1 MHLAQPGNRS
11 RSRSVL
17 VVENETA
24 VQDLLYETLKRAG
37 YRVTLSF
44 GVADALDRVSQEAP
58 DLIVTGLLMPNM
70 DGLEL
75 LTHLRD
81 NQATWAIPVI
91 VVTSN
96 LPPHEVVTGLAQGAD
111 DYLVK
116 PFQPSELLVRVRARI
131 ERPAIPR
138 DAVVSHRRSGVLTE
152 KSVLDE
158 TEREMA
164 RAGRRGTP
172 GCLALL
178 KLLELSQ
185 LSKRLG
191 KRAESTVVKQTATI
205 VQATCGPLEIVGRDR
220 NGRFLILLP
229 ETDPEQARRWL
240 ERLSRAI
247 EAKEYRAGSERLK
260 LTPII
265 GMAPFAPQL
274 TAEDLRNRA
283 RVALRHA
290 ACHLDLV
297 PACYKASMVD
307 QAGSRETQL
316 RWETLARQVETWLY
330 AAIAM
335 FGALALPC
343 VLYILLASFGVDL
356 TRSVYLAVVVCLF
369 GANAAI
375 WVESW
380 MAGKRQDPPD
390 TPAVPYPP
398 ATAIIAAYLPN
409 EAATIV
415 DTVRAFLRL
424 EYPAPLQI
432 ILAYNTDRDL
442 PIEAT
447 LRQIAKRDDRF
458 VLMRVAGSNSKAH
471 NINASLTRVTGEF
484 VGLFDAD
491 HHPDP
496 DSFSRAWRWLS
507 DGWDVVQG
515 HCLVRNGHTSWVA
528 RLAAVEFESIY
539 AVSHPGRARLHKFGI
554 FGGRNGYW
562 KTSVLSQTRM
572 RSSMLTE
579 DIDSSIRAIREG
591 YRIVSD
597 PFLVSR
603 ELAPLTLTALWT
615 QRMRWSQGWFQVCL
629 RHTLATLRS
638 PKVSLRQKLG
648 HVHLLT
654 WNQCFP
660 WVSLQ
665 ILPLLIYWIWW
676 SEEQVNWVIPLFVIT
691 TLFTLGTGPMQCVV
705 AYRLAHPE
713 LKRQKGWFVF
723 YFLVSPIYAEFKN
736 LIVRVAQL
744 KEIVGERRWRIT
756 PRLSSGGRT
765 WQDIRSWR
773 PGPVPATG
781 IQRRG
786 LLRGVLPQLN
796 KTLGL
801 VCLAYVFFLG
811 VLWGAASQ
819 V

>member
-1 MHLAQPGNRS
+1 M
-11 RSRSVL
+11 
-17 VVENETA
+17 
-24 VQDLLYETLKRAG
+24 QDLLCETLEQAG
-37 YRVTLSF
+37 YSVTLSS
-44 GVADALDRVSQEAP
+44 GIADALGRVSEVTP

-75 LTHLRD
+75 LAHLRG

-91 VVTSN
+91 LVTSN

-111 DYLVK
+111 DYLVM
-116 PFQPSELLVRVRARI
+116 PFRLSELLVRVRARI

-138 DAVVSHRRSGVLTE
+138 DAVVCHRRSGVLTE
-152 KSVLDE
+152 KSLLNE
-158 TEREMA
+158 TAREMA
-164 RAGRRGTP
+164 RAGRRGTQ

-178 KLLELSQ
+178 ELRELAQ
-185 LSKRLG
+185 LAERFG
-191 KRAESTVVKQTATI
+191 KRAESTIVNQAATT
-205 VQATCGPLEIVGRDR
+205 VLAHCGPLETAGRDT
-220 NGRFLILLP
+220 NDRFLILLP
-229 ETDPEQARRWL
+229 ETDQEQADRWL
-240 ERLSRAI
+240 ERLSRGI
-247 EAKEYRAGSERLK
+247 EAQEFRAGPERFR

-274 TAEDLRNRA
+274 SAEDLRTQA
-283 RVALRHA
+283 SVAVRHA
-290 ACHLDLV
+290 ADHLDLV
-297 PACYKASMVD
+297 PACYKASMVN
-307 QAGSRETQL
+307 QAGAQGVEDRL
-316 RWETLARQVETWLY
+316 KTLARQIETWLC
-330 AAIAM
+330 AATAM

-343 VLYILLASFGVDL
+343 VIYVLLASFGLDP
-356 TRSVYLAVVVCLF
+356 TRSAYLVIVACLF

-380 MAGKRQDPPD
+380 MARKRQDPPK
-390 TPAVPYPP
+390 TPAVRHPP
-398 ATAIIAAYLPN
+398 ATAVIAVYLPN

-447 LRQIAKRDDRF
+447 LREIGKHDDRF
-458 VLMRVAGSNSKAH
+458 VPFRVAGSTSKAQ

-539 AVSHPGRARLHKFGI
+539 AVSHPGRARMHRFGI
-554 FGGRNGYW
+554 FGGTNGYW
-562 KTSVLSQTRM
+562 KTSVLSQIRM

-579 DIDSSIRAIREG
+579 DIDSSVRAVREG

-603 ELAPLTLTALWT
+603 ELAPLTLKALWT

-638 PKVSLRQKLG
+638 PNVSLRQKLG
-648 HVHLLT
+648 HVHLLA
-654 WNQCFP
+654 W
-660 WVSLQ
+660 
-665 ILPLLIYWIWW
+665 
-676 SEEQVNWVIPLFVIT
+676 
-691 TLFTLGTGPMQCVV
+691 
-705 AYRLAHPE
+705 
-713 LKRQKGWFVF
+713 
-723 YFLVSPIYAEFKN
+723 
-736 LIVRVAQL
+736 
-744 KEIVGERRWRIT
+744 
-756 PRLSSGGRT
+756 
-765 WQDIRSWR
+765 
-773 PGPVPATG
+773 
-781 IQRRG
+781 
-786 LLRGVLPQLN
+786 
-796 KTLGL
+796 
-801 VCLAYVFFLG
+801 
-811 VLWGAASQ
+811 
-819 V
+819 

>member
-1 MHLAQPGNRS
+1 M
-11 RSRSVL
+11 
-17 VVENETA
+17 
-24 VQDLLYETLKRAG
+24 QDFLCEALEHAG
-37 YRVTLSF
+37 YSVALSP
-44 GVADALDRVSQEAP
+44 GIADALDRVSEVTP
-58 DLIVTGLLMPNM
+58 DLIVTGLLMPHM

-75 LTHLRD
+75 LTHLRG
-81 NQATWAIPVI
+81 NPATWAIPVI
-91 VVTSN
+91 LVTSD
-96 LPPHEVVTGLAQGAD
+96 LPPHEVVTGLAQGVD
-111 DYLVK
+111 DYLVM
-116 PFQPSELLVRVRARI
+116 PFQLSELLVRVRARI

-138 DAVVSHRRSGVLTE
+138 DAVVCDRRSGVLTE

-158 TEREMA
+158 TGREMT
-164 RAGRRGTP
+164 RAVRRGTE

-178 KLLELSQ
+178 ELCELPQ
-185 LSKRLG
+185 IAERFG
-191 KRAESTVVKQTATI
+191 KRAESTVVNHAATI
-205 VQATCGPLEIVGRDR
+205 VMANCGPLEIAGRDTK
-220 NGRFLILLP
+220 GRFLILLP
-229 ETDPEQARRWL
+229 ETDPDHAQRWL

-247 EAKEYRAGSERLK
+247 EVEEFRAGPECFR

-274 TAEDLRNRA
+274 TSEDLLTQA
-283 RVALRHA
+283 RVALGHA
-290 ACHLDLV
+290 ADHLDLV

-307 QAGSRETQL
+307 KSGAQGAGAWL
-316 RWETLARQVETWLY
+316 ETLARQVETWLY
-330 AAIAM
+330 AATAM

-343 VLYILLASFGVDL
+343 AIYVLLASFGVDL
-356 TRSVYLAVVVCLF
+356 TRSVYLVIVACLF

-380 MAGKRQDPPD
+380 MARKRQDPPA
-390 TPAVPYPP
+390 TPAVRYPP

-415 DTVRAFLRL
+415 DTVEAFLRL

-447 LRQIAKRDDRF
+447 LQEIRKRDGRF
-458 VLMRVAGSNSKAH
+458 VPLRVGGSTSKAQ

-496 DSFSRAWRWLS
+496 GSFSRAWRWLS
-507 DGWDVVQG
+507 DGCDVVQG

-539 AVSHPGRARLHKFGI
+539 AVSHPGRARMHTFGI
-554 FGGRNGYW
+554 FGGTNGYW
-562 KTSVLSQTRM
+562 KASVLRQIRM

-603 ELAPLTLTALWT
+603 ELAPLTLKALWN
-615 QRMRWSQGWFQVCL
+615 QRMRWSQGWFQVSL
-629 RHTLATLRS
+629 RHTVATLRS
-638 PKVSLRQKLG
+638 PNVSLRQKLG
-648 HVHLLT
+648 HVHLLA

-665 ILPLLIYWIWW
+665 ILPLLVYWIWW
-676 SEEQVNWVIPLFVIT
+676 SQEQVDWLIPLFVIT
-691 TLFTLGTGPMQCVV
+691 TLFTLGTGPMQSVV
-705 AYRLAHPE
+705 AYRLAHPD
-713 LKRQKGWFVF
+713 LKRRRGWFVV
-723 YFLVSPIYAEFKN
+723 YFLVSPLYAEFKN

-744 KEIVGERRWRIT
+744 KEIVGERRWKIT
-756 PRLSSGGRT
+756 PRLSSGVQA
-765 WQDIRSWR
+765 WQGIRSWAGS
-773 PGPVPATG
+773 PLPATG
-781 IQRRG
+781 NARRG
-786 LLRGVLPQLN
+786 LFRSVLPQLN

-801 VCLAYVFFLG
+801 MCLAYVFLLG
-811 VLWGAASQ
+811 VLWGVASQ
-819 V
+819 A